1 MGKVDSSRKLGTGEN
16 RKQQGLSCEASLL
29 GVSVFSFL
37 NRDSDLCIQKSGHEL
52 TKECEIKA

>member
-16 RKQQGLSCEASLL
+16 RKQQSLSCEASLL

-52 TKECEIKA
+52 TKEYEIKA